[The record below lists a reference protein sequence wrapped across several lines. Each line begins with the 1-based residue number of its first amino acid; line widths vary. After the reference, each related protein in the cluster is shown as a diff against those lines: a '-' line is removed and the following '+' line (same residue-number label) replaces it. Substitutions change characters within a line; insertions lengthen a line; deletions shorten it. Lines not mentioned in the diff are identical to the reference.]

1 MQQPE
6 LGRQLT
12 ALRREKNLTQ
22 EELVAK
28 SHVSVRTIQRIEAG
42 EVVPRLSTVK
52 ILLQAL
58 GQDYQTFVQQNPTP
72 MHAYSTRPKDQD
84 TTLLLVAIFAGAL
97 YLATDI
103 ALNALDLA
111 WLTRERDWAH
121 WLNITYMGLTFTMM
135 LAYAFFMSGFI
146 VLSNV
151 FENGLLKIACVLMMF
166 AVFATGVLDITTL
179 YAEDEAA
186 LWLPYVSASVIYGSL
201 TLVFGIGL
209 IRLQDGM
216 GEVSRVAGMLE
227 IVVGVAF
234 ITVLLFFIG
243 YVVTIPAV
251 IVELLVL
258 YKGYEYLSKKP
269 VGELNAE
276 VATGTP

>member
-6 LGRQLT
+6 LGRRLV
-12 ALRREKNLTQ
+12 ALRKEKNLTQ
-22 EELVAK
+22 EELTEK

-42 EVVPRLSTVK
+42 EVMPRLSTVK

-58 GQDYQTFVQQNPTP
+58 GQDYHTFVQQNPHP
-72 MHAYSTRPKDQD
+72 MPINSNLPKDQP

-111 WLTRERDWAH
+111 WLTRDRNWAP
-121 WLNITYMGLTFTMM
+121 WLNYTYIGLTLTMM
-135 LAYAFFMSGFI
+135 VAYAFFMCGFI

-151 FENGLLKIACVLMMF
+151 FENGLLKIGSLLMMF
-166 AVFATGVLDITTL
+166 VVFATGVLDITTL
-179 YAEDEAA
+179 YAESEAT
-186 LWLPYVSASVIYGSL
+186 LWLPYVSASILFGALS
-201 TLVFGIGL
+201 LVFGIGL
-209 IRLQDGM
+209 LRLQDGM
-216 GEVSRVAGMLE
+216 GEISRIAGMLE

-234 ITVLLFFIG
+234 VTVFLFFIG
-243 YVVTIPAV
+243 YVVTIPAI

-269 VGELNAE
+269 VGEVKVE
-276 VATGTP
+276 VV